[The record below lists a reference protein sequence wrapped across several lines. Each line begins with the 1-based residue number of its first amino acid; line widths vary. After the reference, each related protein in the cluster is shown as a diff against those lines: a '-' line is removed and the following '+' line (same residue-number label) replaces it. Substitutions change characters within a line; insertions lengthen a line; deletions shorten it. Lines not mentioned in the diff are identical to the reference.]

1 MNDARYDPEAP
12 EARTWRT
19 PGGAVV
25 KEMSN
30 GYMVTPGRPTAIFS
44 LEDTIYEMEPARPGP
59 DLRTLD
65 RREADDVA
73 QLRTEIAGLAQQ
85 LWQRLD
91 AIEALLAEGDG
102 GK

>member
-1 MNDARYDPEAP
+1 MNDARCDPEVS
-12 EARTWRT
+12 EARVWRT

-25 KEMSN
+25 TETPG
-30 GYMVTPGRPTAIFS
+30 GYRVTPGRYS

-59 DLRTLD
+59 DLRTFD

-73 QLRTEIAGLAQQ
+73 QLRAEIAVLAQQ

-91 AIEALLAEGDG
+91 AIEALLAEGDS